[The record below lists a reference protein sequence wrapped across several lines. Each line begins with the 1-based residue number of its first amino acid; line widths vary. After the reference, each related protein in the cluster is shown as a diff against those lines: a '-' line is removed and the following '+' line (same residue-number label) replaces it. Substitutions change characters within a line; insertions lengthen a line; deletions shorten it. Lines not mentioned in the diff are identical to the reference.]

1 MFECE
6 CTVVCRSLL
15 AWFELQHTRDIE
27 CRISVERKW
36 TSISAIS
43 AKTVEMFKESENVLE
58 KDEKKMNR
66 KKVVFNFGDKIVVRA
81 TQKDFNQHLRIARRA
96 AEVKWLG
103 SVCSMTNTDGKK
115 KIVNQQQQFYNCC
128 CATIAFQNQTKG
140 F

>member
-1 MFECE
+1 M
-6 CTVVCRSLL
+6 

-36 TSISAIS
+36 TSIPPVS

-66 KKVVFNFGDKIVVRA
+66 KKVVFNFGDKMGVRA

-96 AEVKWLG
+96 AE
-103 SVCSMTNTDGKK
+103 
-115 KIVNQQQQFYNCC
+115 
-128 CATIAFQNQTKG
+128 
-140 F
+140 